1 MKKYVFKMPEVKKIE
16 VISEDMQSNWLDA
29 QSFPVYAYIPKDCQ
43 IESPSTG
50 GGYTELE
57 CAWE

>member
-1 MKKYVFKMPEVKKIE
+1 MPEVKKIE
-16 VISEDMQSNWLDA
+16 VKSETLQGNWLDA
-29 QSFPVYAYIPKDCQ
+29 QSFPVYAIIPKDCQ